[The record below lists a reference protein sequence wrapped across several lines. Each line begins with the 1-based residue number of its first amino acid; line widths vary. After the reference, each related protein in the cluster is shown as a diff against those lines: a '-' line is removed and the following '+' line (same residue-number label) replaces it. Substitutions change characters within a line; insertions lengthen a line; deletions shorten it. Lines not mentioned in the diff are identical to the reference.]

1 MKLHEALDISLKAVD
16 REIENMVKFDRDIPR
31 ASQLAKSIIELI
43 RSGGKRVRPLMVIVG
58 SRFGPAPDEQ
68 KIWRLAAAAEFIHAA
83 SLIHDDII
91 DDSPVR
97 RGQKAMH
104 IKLGVSGALHVGN
117 YMSAR
122 VIELISVYSADR
134 DKYAYNLSFLATT
147 QLCLGEY
154 QQLAHLYD
162 YGVTIEQYLEKSKN
176 KTAQLMATCL
186 QTGAQASGAD
196 SETAELLYAF
206 GEKLGMSFQ
215 IRDDVLD
222 FTQSAEQL
230 GKPAGSDLRSG
241 QITLPV
247 LFALQDERLAPRIRA
262 ITAASPAAEV
272 EAVVAAIQAS
282 GALEQTERLSSRYL
296 DEAREI
302 IGRLARYPAHR
313 DLQALLDYFG
323 GRDQ

>member
-1 MKLHEALDISLKAVD
+1 MKLDETLNISLKAVD
-16 REIENMVKFDRDIPR
+16 REIENLVKSDRDVSR
-31 ASQLAKSIIELI
+31 SSQLAKSIVELV

-58 SRFGPAPDEQ
+58 SRFGPAPDQ
-68 KIWRLAAAAEFIHAA
+68 RKIWRLAAAAEFIHAA

-91 DDSPVR
+91 DDSPMR

-104 IKLGVSGALHVGN
+104 IRLGVTEALHVGN

-134 DKYAYNLSFLATT
+134 ERFVYNLSSLATT
-147 QLCLGEY
+147 KLCLGEY
-154 QQLAHLYD
+154 QQLSHLFD
-162 YGVTIEQYLEKSKN
+162 YGVTVEQYLEKSRN

-186 QTGAQASGAD
+186 QIGAQAAGAD
-196 SETAELLYAF
+196 TATADQLYAF

-222 FTQSAEQL
+222 FTQSAEKL

-241 QITLPV
+241 QVTLPV
-247 LFALQDERLAPRIRA
+247 LFALRNEALAPAIRA
-262 ITAASPAAEV
+262 ISADSPAAEV
-272 EAVVAAIQAS
+272 DAVVAAIQAS
-282 GALEQTERLSSRYL
+282 DALEQTEELSRRYL
-296 DEAREI
+296 SEAQDI
-302 IGRLARYPAHR
+302 VDRLRRYPAHR

-323 GRDQ
+323 GRDK

>member
-1 MKLHEALDISLKAVD
+1 MKLHEALDISLKVVD
-16 REIENMVKFDRDIPR
+16 REIENMVKFDRDVPNS
-31 ASQLAKSIIELI
+31 SQLAKSIIELV

-58 SRFGPAPDEQ
+58 GRFGPAPDEQ

-97 RGQKAMH
+97 RGQRAMH
-104 IKLGVSGALHVGN
+104 MKLGVSGALHVGN

-122 VIELISVYSADR
+122 VIELISVYSADQE
-134 DKYAYNLSFLATT
+134 KYVYDLSSLATT

-162 YGVTIEQYLEKSKN
+162 YDVTIEQYLEKSKN
-176 KTAQLMATCL
+176 KTAQLMAACL
-186 QTGAQASGAD
+186 QIGAQASGAD
-196 SETAELLYAF
+196 AETAELLYAF

-222 FTQSAEQL
+222 FAQSAEKL

-241 QITLPV
+241 QVTLPV
-247 LFALQDERLAPRIRA
+247 LFALKDERLAPRIRA
-262 ITAASPAAEV
+262 VTAMSPATEV
-272 EAVVAAIQAS
+272 DAVVAAIQAS
-282 GALEQTERLSSRYL
+282 GALEQTERLSRRYL
-296 DEAREI
+296 DEAQEI
-302 IGRLARYPAHR
+302 ISRLAHYPAHR
-313 DLQALLDYFG
+313 DLQAFLDYFG

>member
-1 MKLHEALDISLKAVD
+1 M
-16 REIENMVKFDRDIPR
+16 
-31 ASQLAKSIIELI
+31 
-43 RSGGKRVRPLMVIVG
+43 
-58 SRFGPAPDEQ
+58 
-68 KIWRLAAAAEFIHAA
+68 AAAAEFIHAA

-134 DKYAYNLSFLATT
+134 DKYAYNLSSLATT

-247 LFALQDERLAPRIRA
+247 LLRCRTNGSPPHPGDHGGKPSRRSRSCRRGHPGERRA
-262 ITAASPAAEV
+262 GANRTPEQPLLRRGTGNHRPPGPLPGASRSP
-272 EAVVAAIQAS
+272 
-282 GALEQTERLSSRYL
+282 G
-296 DEAREI
+296 
-302 IGRLARYPAHR
+302 LARLFWRPGSIGSRRLVMKTA
-313 DLQALLDYFG
+313 
-323 GRDQ
+323 